1 MLISFMEALNRYA
14 EVWLGTMLAVLWQSA
29 LLIVLATVFAWFLR
43 RSSPNVRYWL
53 WQIVAIKLLVMP
65 FWTVALP
72 LPSWAKPFPTIAS
85 SAGTATT
92 EQNTDAPQSIS
103 RKPILTAE
111 SVESEN
117 IPQPTAFWQAIASGC
132 TWQTGCFSLWFFVVT
147 WQCVRLW
154 IQHRRLAVLLRHGQ
168 TVDPNMLQMIA
179 ELSLQS
185 GLRRV
190 PTVISV
196 DGDCPMFVCGL
207 AHPKLVLP
215 NSLLAS
221 LGPVEHRQIILHELA
236 HLRRHDLSLGWLIEI
251 AKIVY
256 WFHPLVYWVAYQLRL
271 ERELACDHWAMVQ
284 SGHPAADYAQTLIQV
299 VSHGPAPITAQSAA
313 IAAGL
318 SGSETTQ
325 NRIRKTEEPQIH
337 ADERR

>member
-1 MLISFMEALNRYA
+1 MLISFMETLNRYA
-14 EVWLGTMLAVLWQSA
+14 AVWFGAMTAVLWQSA
-29 LLIVLATVFAWFLR
+29 LLIALATVVAWFLR
-43 RSSPNVRYWL
+43 RSSPVVRYWL

-65 FWTVALP
+65 FWTFAMP
-72 LPSWAKPFPTIAS
+72 LPSWAKPFPTVSAS
-85 SAGTATT
+85 TATATT
-92 EQNTDAPQSIS
+92 EGVIGNPLPVTQ
-103 RKPILTAE
+103 KPFSSTE

-117 IPQPTAFWQAIASGC
+117 NHRSPAFWQAISSGF
-132 TWQTGCFSLWFFVVT
+132 TWPLGCFSLWLVVVT

-154 IQHRRLAVLLRHGQ
+154 VQHRRLAILLRQGQ
-168 TVDPNMLQMIA
+168 AVDPNILQIIV
-179 ELSLQS
+179 ELSSQS
-185 GLRRV
+185 GLRHV

-207 AHPKLVLP
+207 VHPKLVLP

-221 LGPVEHRQIILHELA
+221 LGPVERRQIVLHELA
-236 HLRRHDLSLGWLIEI
+236 HLRRRDLYWGWLIEI

-256 WFHPLVYWVAYQLRL
+256 WFYPLVYWVAYQLRL
-271 ERELACDHWAMVQ
+271 ERELACDQWAMVQ

-299 VSHGPAPITAQSAA
+299 VSHGPEPITAQSAA

-325 NRIRKTEEPQIH
+325 N
-337 ADERR
+337 